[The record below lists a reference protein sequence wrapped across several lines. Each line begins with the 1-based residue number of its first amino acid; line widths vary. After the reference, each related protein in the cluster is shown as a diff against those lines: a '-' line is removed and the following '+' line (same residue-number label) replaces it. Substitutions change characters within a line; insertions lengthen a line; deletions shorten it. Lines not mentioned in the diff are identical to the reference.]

1 MRHFPRAQK
10 ILCDVISCADCKGRD
25 GGCSKSSSSVGEI
38 CDPPCDF
45 GDKGERTGT
54 RAMTRHAKSVIMTR
68 ICAYLRSKTKSVT
81 VGFACLD
88 GVSNV
93 TLNVPLFGTRAKLLA
108 CEKTRKQTRDE
119 SHN

>member
-1 MRHFPRAQK
+1 MSDEK
-10 ILCDVISCADCKGRD
+10 DV
-25 GGCSKSSSSVGEI
+25 SSQMKTWW
-38 CDPPCDF
+38 CF

-54 RAMTRHAKSVIMTR
+54 RAMTWHAKSVIMTR

-81 VGFACLD
+81 VGFVCLD

-93 TLNVPLFGTRAKLLA
+93 TLNVQLFGTCAKLLA
-108 CEKTRKQTRDE
+108 CEKIRKQTRDE

>member
-1 MRHFPRAQK
+1 MLLTIASRLVHVL
-10 ILCDVISCADCKGRD
+10 ILYLLVCVGDFTSN
-25 GGCSKSSSSVGEI
+25 SSDI

-81 VGFACLD
+81 VGFVCLD

-93 TLNVPLFGTRAKLLA
+93 TLNVQLFGMRAKLLA